1 MLEAMIELTIVAAA
15 AFLAATILPVASE
28 ALVVNAIV
36 DASAVYIAAVVAVAA
51 IANTLGSALNY
62 WLGAYLARFQGR
74 RWFYFSGTQVS
85 KGKLYF
91 ERFGL
96 WSLLFAWLPVVGDLL
111 TLAAGILRGKFWFFA
126 SLVLVGK
133 AARYIA
139 VAYIALKAFD

>member
-28 ALVVNAIV
+28 ALVVNAII

-74 RWFYFSGTQVS
+74 RWFYFSEGQVS

-96 WSLLFAWLPVVGDLL
+96 WSLLLAWLPVVGDLL
-111 TLAAGILRGKFWFFA
+111 TLAAGILRVKFWVFA
-126 SLVLVGK
+126 CLVLVGK

-139 VAYIALKAFD
+139 VVYIALKAFD

>member
-1 MLEAMIELTIVAAA
+1 MLEAMIELAIVAAA

-28 ALVVNAIV
+28 ALVINAVV
-36 DASAVYIAAVVAVAA
+36 DASAVYISAVLAVAA

-62 WLGAYLARFQGR
+62 WLGGYLVRFKGR
-74 RWFYFSGTQVS
+74 RWFYFSDKQIV
-85 KGKLYF
+85 KGRNYF

-111 TLAAGILRGKFWFFA
+111 TLAAGILRVKFWVFA
-126 SLVLVGK
+126 SLVLIGK
-133 AARYIA
+133 SARYIA

>member
-1 MLEAMIELTIVAAA
+1 MLEAMFELVIVATA

-28 ALVVNAIV
+28 ALVVNAII
-36 DASAVYIAAVVAVAA
+36 DASAVYIVAVVAVAA
-51 IANTLGSALNY
+51 IANALGSAVNY
-62 WLGAYLARFQGR
+62 WLGAYLARLQGR
-74 RWFYFSGTQVS
+74 RWFYFSDDQIS
-85 KGKLYF
+85 KGKFYF

-111 TLAAGILRGKFWFFA
+111 TLAAGILRVKFWVFA
-126 SLVLVGK
+126 SLVFIGK